1 MYSKYEISY
10 LFKERGKGVK
20 LNERLLFNHFFNS
33 GAGSAS
39 SVYPLVEAQDKR
51 KKQIERGTVKCNRV
65 NDYSKKTSINI

>member
-1 MYSKYEISY
+1 M
-10 LFKERGKGVK
+10 K

-39 SVYPLVEAQDKR
+39 SVYPLVEAAGT